1 MHTIGSA
8 GGYDVYSAILSRKAG
23 KDVDSQSVGINRA
36 VTMVMMVLVVVY
48 CYLMPS
54 DIIAKAT
61 SVFMGMTAAAL
72 LPAYVHGLYSK
83 TPNRSAAF
91 NSIVAGTAVY
101 LFWALFV
108 NKGTSVFLPIC
119 KMLTGK
125 QVLFDGSL
133 MFVDALIIALP
144 VSAIVMA
151 VSLLVLRSKSAPAKE
166 AIAE

>member
-1 MHTIGSA
+1 
-8 GGYDVYSAILSRKAG
+8 
-23 KDVDSQSVGINRA
+23 
-36 VTMVMMVLVVVY
+36 
-48 CYLMPS
+48 MPS

-83 TPNRSAAF
+83 TPNRRAAF
-91 NSIVAGTAVY
+91 TSIVAGTAVY